1 MLVRSL
7 SAVAGA
13 ALLSLLAAAPA
24 SASGVTRPFGS
35 LIEAESFDATH
46 GVRVISDATAS
57 GGQAVSFSGGDWLR
71 FDSVD
76 FGAPGQASGYAR
88 WRSCATGAGTVEL
101 RVDSPT
107 ATPFLTVT
115 TVGGCAQ
122 WYQSSLRLGVAA
134 TPTGVH
140 AFYMHAT
147 STGACDFYRFDSLQM
162 IQQTSPPIP

>member
-7 SAVAGA
+7 SAIAGA

-24 SASGVTRPFGS
+24 AAGGGTRPFGS
-35 LIEAESFDATH
+35 LIEAESFDAAH
-46 GVRVISDATAS
+46 GVRVILDPTAS
-57 GGQAVSFSGGDWLR
+57 GGRAVSLSGGDSVR

-76 FGAPGQASGYAR
+76 FGATGQASGYAK
-88 WRSCATGAGTVEL
+88 WRSCAPGAGTVEL
-101 RVDSPT
+101 RVDSPA
-107 ATPFLTVT
+107 ATPFLTMT

-122 WYQSSLRLGVAA
+122 WYQSSLRLGVAT

-140 AFYMHAT
+140 SFYLHAT